1 MLAALLI
8 CAPCNWSFLLC
19 RPNFDSLRVHFNLS
33 AQKSCLKRLNRLKH
47 NVISPENLK
56 TTQETGKMEETVT
69 KEVEM
74 QRAHLEKKIQ
84 ELEAEKKADD
94 RKILELTER
103 ELKHREIHTEEI
115 HLLRKRNFEISF
127 EILAR
132 RNEIKRLSISYV

>member
-1 MLAALLI
+1 
-8 CAPCNWSFLLC
+8 
-19 RPNFDSLRVHFNLS
+19 
-33 AQKSCLKRLNRLKH
+33 
-47 NVISPENLK
+47 
-56 TTQETGKMEETVT
+56 MEETVT

-74 QRAHLEKKIQ
+74 QRAHLEEKVR
-84 ELEAEKKADD
+84 ELEAERKAND

-132 RNEIKRLSISYV
+132 RNEIKRLSRNYV

>member
-1 MLAALLI
+1 
-8 CAPCNWSFLLC
+8 
-19 RPNFDSLRVHFNLS
+19 
-33 AQKSCLKRLNRLKH
+33 
-47 NVISPENLK
+47 
-56 TTQETGKMEETVT
+56 MEETVT

-74 QRAHLEKKIQ
+74 QRAHLEEKVR
-84 ELEAEKKADD
+84 ELEAERKAND

-132 RNEIKRLSISYV
+132 RNEIKRLSISYG

>member
-1 MLAALLI
+1 
-8 CAPCNWSFLLC
+8 
-19 RPNFDSLRVHFNLS
+19 
-33 AQKSCLKRLNRLKH
+33 
-47 NVISPENLK
+47 
-56 TTQETGKMEETVT
+56 MEETVT

-103 ELKHREIHTEEI
+103 ELKRCEIHTEEI

-127 EILAR
+127 EILTR
-132 RNEIKRLSISYV
+132 RNEIKRLGRSYV